1 MNEWN
6 FFTFSL
12 HFQFLSFTRIFHRFC
27 LGSSSGSSF
36 CLAIPLYHLHKV
48 YLFTTSSSSLLFSSV
63 SVNSFFMG
71 LFHLLLLFYLIQP
84 LLTIS
89 GQVSIVNNARHHRC
103 LCVWELFVFKSSAMN
118 PHRVRGKKRRFADVR
133 KFAYFTRL
141 IEIRTRRRSLTSSA
155 TINSDGDG
163 STFFAQSVIVFAN
176 SHHLARNGR

>member
-118 PHRVRGKKRRFADVR
+118 PHRVRGEKKEICRRAKVCIFYTPNRNPYAPPIINIFGHHQQRWWWFDIFCAIRHRIR
-133 KFAYFTRL
+133 K
-141 IEIRTRRRSLTSSA
+141 
-155 TINSDGDG
+155 
-163 STFFAQSVIVFAN
+163 QSPF
-176 SHHLARNGR
+176 SP